1 MRTLNERWVE
11 AFERAQRVPILV
23 VTLTTSTGVT
33 HRWIS
38 GDQLLPEQWPTATLG
53 LASISASPSE
63 IDPFSRSVS
72 IGDWSLTFADEPRGV
87 GRLRAVITGA
97 VIRGKKI
104 DIALGESSIV
114 AADYEDVAAGMVVD
128 SFAVE
133 PGTITVQVL
142 DPRGQLVDATTVPY
156 QSPGHPFRVA
166 YNLIRFFTPTGV
178 LDAASFDEKDY
189 ESISHFVV
197 SRHPWGATFPWL
209 EAAESKDAISVREHA
224 ALLLS
229 LCNAA
234 LFPAEDGTLSLAY
247 YDRTSTPVRTF
258 STYEVS
264 EFEAN
269 DDPHIDVTNA
279 IDVVGRMVDGSDFTL
294 YSGANADSK
303 EKFAWPGESERAIP
317 KKIPEQGA
325 HPWLNSFQRV
335 LNVGP
340 ATQLDATETSL
351 AIWMPR
357 YFGFSGTTIEDASGN
372 EITPPTAPTQ
382 QTEHT
387 INGTT
392 RPAYFLLTDHGQDI
406 QGGTRHTA
414 RFEIVKA
421 TSFAYDTGRGT
432 QSVVLGETYWA
443 WGIYTIERGALGTSP
458 FAWDGAQRSN
468 RLFVYDITIPVWLA
482 EQRLDRF
489 AFGAPRVAFTVPS
502 RHADIQLGDAV
513 ALESVPR
520 FLAYDS
526 DGLDSNTVFEVISKE
541 PRTGVANPGWRLT
554 CSRIRKGEVA
564 SPLAVVVNLDWIPIA
579 TAVYPE
585 PVTDSTGAIVTDSNS
600 NVVYRG

>member
-1 MRTLNERWVE
+1 MRTLNDRWIE
-11 AFERAQRVPILV
+11 AFERAQRIPVLV

-38 GDQLLPEQWPTATLG
+38 GDQLLPDQWPTATLG
-53 LASISASPSE
+53 LSSISANPSE

-72 IGDWSLTFADEPRGV
+72 IGDWSLSFVDEARGV
-87 GRLRAVITGA
+87 GRMRAVITGA

-128 SFAVE
+128 SFATE
-133 PGTITVQVL
+133 AGAITIQVL
-142 DPRGQLVDATTVPY
+142 DPRGQLADATTIPY
-156 QSPGHPFRVA
+156 QSPGHPLRVA

-178 LDAASFDEKDY
+178 LDTASFDEKDY

-197 SRHPWGATFPWL
+197 SRHPWGASFPWMK
-209 EAAESKDAISVREHA
+209 AAEEKDRISAREHA
-224 ALLLS
+224 TLLLS

-234 LFPAEDGTLSLAY
+234 LVPIEDGTLSVAY
-247 YDRTSTPVRTF
+247 YDRTTTPVRTF

-264 EFEAN
+264 EFEAG
-269 DDPHIDVTNA
+269 DDPHVDVTNA

-294 YSGANADSK
+294 YSGSNAESL
-303 EKFAWPGESERAIP
+303 EKFAWPGESEREIP

-325 HPWLNSFQRV
+325 HPWLNSFQLV
-335 LNVGP
+335 SNAGP
-340 ATQLDATETSL
+340 STQLNATETSL
-351 AIWMPR
+351 AIMAPR
-357 YFGFSGTTIEDASGN
+357 HFGFSGTTVEDASGN
-372 EITPPTAPTQ
+372 EILPPNTPTQ

-406 QGGTRHTA
+406 QGGSMHTA

-421 TSFAYDTGRGT
+421 TSFAYNTGLGT
-432 QSVVLGETYWA
+432 LGYVAGETYWA
-443 WGIYTIERGALGTSP
+443 WGIYTIERGALGTTA

-489 AFGAPRVAFTVPS
+489 AFGAPRVSFTVPS
-502 RHADIQLGDAV
+502 RHADIQVGDAV
-513 ALESVPR
+513 AVESVPR

-526 DGLDSNTVFEVISKE
+526 DGLDSNTVLEVISKE
-541 PRTGVANPGWRLT
+541 PRFGVANPGWRLT

-564 SPLAVVVNLDWIPIA
+564 SPLVVVVNLDWIPIA

-585 PVTDSTGAIVTDSNS
+585 PVTDSTGAIVTDSNG
-600 NVVYRG
+600 NIVYRG